1 MDDHKDPS
9 RKTCLITGGT
19 SGIGRAAALS
29 LAEMGQV
36 VIIVGRNEQK
46 ARRVCEQIKRWTC
59 NEEITYYLCDLSK
72 LSQVREAAGRI
83 KADLPRL
90 DILINN
96 AGARFLKHEMTAD
109 GIEMTLATNHLGHF
123 ALTLLLLKL
132 LERAA
137 CTEGEARVINV
148 SSGAHYG
155 ASGVIENIKTAES
168 YDGRLQYANSKL
180 ANVLFTYALAE
191 KVSERRIA
199 VNAMEPGGVATNFG
213 RNDGLIPWLRHR
225 LYYLSKGELLTP
237 AQGADT
243 VVYLATAE
251 ELRGVTGKYF
261 ARRAEKPSSELSYNR
276 ELQQKL
282 WQMSVTLTGTNL
294 EIF

>member
-1 MDDHKDPS
+1 MVDTAKNK
-9 RKTCLITGGT
+9 RKICLITGAT
-19 SGIGRAAALS
+19 SGIGRAVALS
-29 LAEMGQV
+29 LAEMGQA

-46 ARRVCEQIKRWTC
+46 ARRVCEQIKRWTH
-59 NEEITYYLCDLSK
+59 NEEITYYLCYLSK
-72 LSQVREAAGRI
+72 LSQVRETAGRI

-96 AGARFLKHEMTAD
+96 AGARFLRHQLTAE
-109 GIEMTLATNHLGHF
+109 GIERTLATNHLGHF
-123 ALTLLLLKL
+123 ALTLSLLEL

-137 CTEGEARVINV
+137 HSEGEARVINV

-155 ASGVIENIKTAES
+155 ASGVIENIKAAES
-168 YDGRLQYANSKL
+168 YNGRLQYANSKL

-191 KVSERRIA
+191 RVSERGIA

-225 LYYLSKGELLTP
+225 LYYLIKGGLLTP

-243 VVYLATAE
+243 IVYLATDAG
-251 ELRGVTGKYF
+251 LRGVSGKYF
-261 ARRAEKPSSELSYNR
+261 ARRTEKASSELSYRR
-276 ELQQKL
+276 ELQQEL
-282 WQMSVTLTGTNL
+282 WRMSVELTGMDLAL
-294 EIF
+294 E